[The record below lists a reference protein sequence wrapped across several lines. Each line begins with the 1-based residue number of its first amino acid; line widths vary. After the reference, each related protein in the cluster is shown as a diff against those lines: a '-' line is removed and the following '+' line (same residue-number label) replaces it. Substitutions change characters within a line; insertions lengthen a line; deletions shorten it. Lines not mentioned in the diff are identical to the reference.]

1 MNENQKNKFL
11 QLVDKVKNPPHGAL
25 ATKMSNRFQDQP
37 WYIKLWRYRHYLRIP
52 YSTIIYRYRSK
63 IAEKN
68 WKYAYSI
75 AMGEAHYRM
84 KWIYTLEEVR
94 EMALQKSKRK
104 K

>member
-1 MNENQKNKFL
+1 MKL
-11 QLVDKVKNPPHGAL
+11 DPPNSL
-25 ATKMSNRFQDQP
+25 FQDQP

-75 AMGEAHYRM
+75 AIGDAQIKMR
-84 KWIYTLEEVR
+84 WVYTLQEVK
-94 EMALQKSKRK
+94 EYLESKREK

>member
-1 MNENQKNKFL
+1 M
-11 QLVDKVKNPPHGAL
+11 VDRM
-25 ATKMSNRFQDQP
+25 TDRFQDQP

-75 AMGEAHYRM
+75 AIGDAQLKMR
-84 KWIYTLEEVR
+84 WVYTLQEVK
-94 EMALQKSKRK
+94 ENLESKREK
-104 K
+104 NEYDV

>member
-1 MNENQKNKFL
+1 MGTSINYQKTM
-11 QLVDKVKNPPHGAL
+11 VDRM
-25 ATKMSNRFQDQP
+25 TDRFQDQP

-75 AMGEAHYRM
+75 AIGDAQLKMR
-84 KWIYTLEEVR
+84 WVYTLQEVK
-94 EMALQKSKRK
+94 ENLESKREK
-104 K
+104 NEYDV

>member
-1 MNENQKNKFL
+1 MKIDLN
-11 QLVDKVKNPPHGAL
+11 
-25 ATKMSNRFQDQP
+25 SRFQDQP

-75 AMGEAHYRM
+75 AIGDAQIKM
-84 KWIYTLEEVR
+84 KWYYSLEVVKER
-94 EMALQKSKRK
+94 LKGK
-104 K
+104 KEK

>member
-1 MNENQKNKFL
+1 MNKQQISDL
-11 QLVDKVKNPPHGAL
+11 
-25 ATKMSNRFQDQP
+25 FQDQP

-75 AMGEAHYRM
+75 AIGDAQLKMR
-84 KWIYTLEEVR
+84 WIYSLQEVKETLE
-94 EMALQKSKRK
+94 SKRENEYDV
-104 K
+104 

>member
-1 MNENQKNKFL
+1 MNKQ
-11 QLVDKVKNPPHGAL
+11 QV
-25 ATKMSNRFQDQP
+25 SNLFQDQP

-75 AMGEAHYRM
+75 AIGDAQLKMRWVYSLQEV
-84 KWIYTLEEVR
+84 KENLE
-94 EMALQKSKRK
+94 SKREK

>member
-1 MNENQKNKFL
+1 MNKQ
-11 QLVDKVKNPPHGAL
+11 QV
-25 ATKMSNRFQDQP
+25 SNLFQDQP

-75 AMGEAHYRM
+75 AIGDAQLKMR
-84 KWIYTLEEVR
+84 WVYTLQEVK
-94 EMALQKSKRK
+94 ENLESKREK
-104 K
+104 NEYDV

>member
-1 MNENQKNKFL
+1 MNKQ
-11 QLVDKVKNPPHGAL
+11 QV
-25 ATKMSNRFQDQP
+25 SNLFQDQP

-75 AMGEAHYRM
+75 AIGDAQLKMRWVYSLQEV
-84 KWIYTLEEVR
+84 KENLE
-94 EMALQKSKRK
+94 SKREK
-104 K
+104 NEYDVQLSS